1 MALKLIH
8 GWEGLAPDERG
19 AALAFGNFD
28 GVHRGHQA
36 VIGDALAVARG
47 RGLPFAVSTFEPHP
61 RRWFQP
67 EAEPFRLMSLGQQAR
82 ALEAL
87 GVELFY
93 VLPFDAEIAGMS
105 DEAFAETVL
114 ARGLGVKHMAV
125 GFDVTFGKDRTGDV
139 DSLARYGR
147 RLGFTVSVTDRFG
160 DAELSPDAA
169 DPGLEKYS
177 SSAVREALHAGEV
190 DKAAKVL
197 GRPFAIEGEVVK
209 GQQLGRTLGFPTAN
223 VALDDYVVP
232 RLGVYA
238 TRTRL
243 PDGREIPGAANLG
256 RNPTTGLVEPR
267 LEVFLFDFDEDL
279 YGQLIETQLIHFIRP
294 ELKFDSLE
302 PMIARMRQDC
312 DEARRWV
319 ERPQG
324 SA

>member
-1 MALKLIH
+1 VALKLIH
-8 GWEGLAPDERG
+8 GWEVLAADERG

-28 GVHRGHQA
+28 GVHQGHQA
-36 VIGDALAVARG
+36 VIREALTAARG

-67 EAEPFRLMSLGQQAR
+67 DAEPFRLMSLGQQAR

-93 VLPFDAEIAGMS
+93 VLPFDAQVAEMS

-114 ARGLGVKHMAV
+114 AKGLGVKHVAV
-125 GFDVTFGKDRTGDV
+125 GFDVTFGKGRSGDV
-139 DSLARYGR
+139 DSLARYGQ
-147 RLGFTVSVTDRFG
+147 RLGFTVSVTRRFG
-160 DAELSPDAA
+160 DADLSPDAA
-169 DPGLEKYS
+169 DPSLEKYS
-177 SSAVREALHAGEV
+177 SSAVREALHAGAV

-243 PDGREIPGAANLG
+243 PDGRDIPGAANLG

-279 YGQLIETQLIHFIRP
+279 YGQVIETDLIHFIRP
-294 ELKFDSLE
+294 ELKFDGLDALVKQ
-302 PMIARMRQDC
+302 MGKDC
-312 DEARRWV
+312 DEARRWT
-319 ERPQG
+319 ERP
-324 SA
+324 